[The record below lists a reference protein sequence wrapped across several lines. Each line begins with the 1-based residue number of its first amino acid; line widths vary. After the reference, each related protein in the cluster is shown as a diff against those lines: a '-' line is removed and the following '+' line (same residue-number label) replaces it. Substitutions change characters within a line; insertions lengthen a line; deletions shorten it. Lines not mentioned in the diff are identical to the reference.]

1 MDFAQTRGMENM
13 YYNYIMSG
21 GEIFDDGMTFLLVC
35 AAQNRK
41 TAPVVIRNGLFFYR
55 RMRSYNCSG
64 AE

>member
-41 TAPVVIRNGLFFYR
+41 TAPVVIRNGLFFTD
-55 RMRSYNCSG
+55 
-64 AE
+64 E